1 MIRGNSAAR
10 SHESLIM
17 TKRAIHLL
25 LYCPLLAVTSLLPIS
40 AQTPQRESTATK
52 HQQWAELLEKHV
64 DGQGNVN
71 YALFRNDLRIMDEY
85 LDYMASREPR
95 EGWSRAEVMAY
106 YINLYNAATVRLI
119 LEHYPVAS
127 IRDIKQPWARKWIR
141 VGEKEL
147 SLHQIEHR
155 ILRKMDEPRIHFA
168 INCASASCP
177 KLLNVPFTAQNLD
190 EQLEKVTRGFI
201 NDPAKNQISRE
212 KIAVSALF
220 KWYKND
226 FTKKGS
232 LLDYIDKYTDL
243 SIPENTKVQYLEYDW
258 SLNEQ

>member
-1 MIRGNSAAR
+1 
-10 SHESLIM
+10 M
-17 TKRAIHLL
+17 TKSAIHLL
-25 LYCPLLAVTSLLPIS
+25 LYCPLLAVPSFFPIS
-40 AQTPQRESTATK
+40 AQTPQKESTATK

-64 DGQGNVN
+64 DGQGNVS
-71 YALFRNDLRIMDEY
+71 YALFRNDLRLLDEY
-85 LDYMASREPR
+85 LDYMALQEPR
-95 EGWSRAEVMAY
+95 EDWSRAEVMAY

-127 IRDIKQPWARKWIR
+127 IRDTKQPWARKWIR
-141 VGEKEL
+141 VGDREL
-147 SLHQIEHR
+147 SLNQIEHR

-177 KLLNVPFTAQNLD
+177 KLLNVPFMAQNID
-190 EQLEKVTRGFI
+190 EQLEKAAREFI

-226 FTKKGS
+226 FTKEGS

-243 SIPENTKVQYLEYDW
+243 SIPENAKVQYLKYDW
-258 SLNEQ
+258 SLNDQ